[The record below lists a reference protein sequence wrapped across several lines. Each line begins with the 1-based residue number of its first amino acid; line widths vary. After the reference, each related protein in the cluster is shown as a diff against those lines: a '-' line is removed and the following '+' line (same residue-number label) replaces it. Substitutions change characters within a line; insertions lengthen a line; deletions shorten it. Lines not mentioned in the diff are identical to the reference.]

1 MFDFQYYYHRQVHR
15 HLIMDGL
22 YSTKSIKLNGSMG
35 HNRLN
40 LLMYFR
46 LKESMIKKILTRMN
60 FKDYLAF

>member
-1 MFDFQYYYHRQVHR
+1 MFDFQYFYHRQVHR
-15 HLIMDGL
+15 HLITDGL
-22 YSTKSIKLNGSMG
+22 NSTKSIKLNGSMG
-35 HNRLN
+35 HNRLS